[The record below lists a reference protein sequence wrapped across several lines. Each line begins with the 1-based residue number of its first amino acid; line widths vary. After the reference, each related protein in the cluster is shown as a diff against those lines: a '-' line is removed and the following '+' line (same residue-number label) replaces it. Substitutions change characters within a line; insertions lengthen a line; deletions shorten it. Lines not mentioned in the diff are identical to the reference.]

1 MHIDFIQR
9 KIKEIKALTEQGELH
24 YTQITGTKKTVAK
37 AE

>member
-9 KIKEIKALTEQGELH
+9 KVKEIKALPEQGELH
-24 YTQITGTKKTVAK
+24 YTQITGSKKTVVK